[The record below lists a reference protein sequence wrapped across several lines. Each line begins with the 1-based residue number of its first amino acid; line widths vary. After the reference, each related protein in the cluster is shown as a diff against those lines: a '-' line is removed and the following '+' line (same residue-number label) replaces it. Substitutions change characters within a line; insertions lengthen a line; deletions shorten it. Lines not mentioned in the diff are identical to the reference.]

1 MANDKQHLGA
11 DTNSNVQVKE
21 KETTPK
27 KKKVVIIGGIV
38 AVIVLIIAAVLF
50 VKFYKI
56 PYDDAKAEFSLAM
69 EQYNAEVVALEE
81 RNDELDSNI
90 ELLNQVINAEN
101 IPVDELLLEEAQVVL
116 REARAYPRDSA
127 PEAPELSLKID
138 EVKEMTV
145 ELLKLSDD
153 VSAMGDYSEIIMKV
167 QNTEAE
173 YRTMIENF
181 KTAEAEVLWVG
192 VDKENTVLRFVVK
205 LSNSNDYILKGIN
218 LEWTAYDVDGAVV
231 GNYSGSQPDIP
242 ANDCVYYV
250 GGAGSAN
257 LSGTPANVDVKLT
270 AEGLLTNR
278 VSPKISVSN
287 VQIKDNG
294 FSWYTVSAECVTD
307 SETNTEYLDGQVIV
321 KDANGQI
328 IDADFWNSENLP
340 AILDA
345 NGKFKVTNDYFDLP
359 TFPKSAEVYMYYKW
373 E

>member
-1 MANDKQHLGA
+1 MGGFIMENTD
-11 DTNSNVQVKE
+11 VQAIE

-27 KKKVVIIGGIV
+27 KKKVVIISSIV
-38 AVIVLIIAAVLF
+38 ALIVLITAVVLF
-50 VKFYKI
+50 VKLYKI
-56 PYDDAKAEFSLAM
+56 PYDEAKAEFNAAM

-101 IPVDELLLEEAQVVL
+101 IPVDELLLEEAQVIL
-116 REARAYPRDSA
+116 REARAYPKDSA
-127 PEAPELSLKID
+127 PKAPELSLKID
-138 EVKEMTV
+138 KVKEATV

-153 VSAMGDYSEIIMKV
+153 VSAMGDYSEILTKV
-167 QNTEAE
+167 QNTESE
-173 YRTMIENF
+173 YRTIVENF
-181 KTAEAEVLWVG
+181 KTAEAEVVWVG
-192 VDKENTVLRFVVK
+192 VDKESTVLRFVVK
-205 LSNSNDYILKGIN
+205 LSNPNNYTLKGIH

-242 ANDCVYYV
+242 ANDYVYYV
-250 GGAGSAN
+250 GGAGGAN

-270 AEGLLTNR
+270 TEGLLTNR
-278 VSPKISVSN
+278 VSPQISVSN

-307 SETNTEYLDGQVIV
+307 SEINTVYLDGQIIV
-321 KDANGQI
+321 KDANGQM

-340 AILDA
+340 ASLDV

>member
-1 MANDKQHLGA
+1 MG
-11 DTNSNVQVKE
+11 NSDVQVRE
-21 KETTPK
+21 KGTTPQK
-27 KKKVVIIGGIV
+27 KKAVIIGSIL
-38 AVIVLIIAAVLF
+38 AVIILIIAAVLF

-56 PYDDAKAEFSLAM
+56 PYDDAKAEFNLAM
-69 EQYNAEVVALEE
+69 EQYNVEVVALEE
-81 RNDELDSNI
+81 RNDELNSNI

-116 REARAYPRDSA
+116 REARAYPKDSA

-138 EVKEMTV
+138 EVKEATV

-153 VSAMGDYSEIIMKV
+153 VSAMGDYSEILMKV

-181 KTAEAEVLWVG
+181 KTAEVEVLWVG

-205 LSNSNDYILKGIN
+205 LSNPNDYILKGIN
-218 LEWTAYDVDGAVV
+218 LEWTAYDVDGAAV
-231 GNYSGSQPDIP
+231 GNHSRSQPDIP

-257 LSGTPANVDVKLT
+257 LSGIPANVDVKLT
-270 AEGLLTNR
+270 TEGLLTNR
-278 VSPKISVSN
+278 ASPQISVSN
-287 VQIKDNG
+287 VNIKDNG

-307 SETNTEYLDGQVIV
+307 SEINTENLDGQVIV

-328 IDADFWNSENLP
+328 IDADFWNAENLP
-340 AILDA
+340 TSLDA
-345 NGKFKVTNDYFDLP
+345 NGKFKVANDYFDLP
-359 TFPKSAEVYMYYKW
+359 SFPKSAEVCIYYKW

>member
-1 MANDKQHLGA
+1 MGDS
-11 DTNSNVQVKE
+11 DVQVRE
-21 KETTPK
+21 KVTTPK
-27 KKKVVIIGGIV
+27 KKKIVIIGSIV
-38 AVIVLIIAAVLF
+38 AVLILIIAAVLF

-56 PYDDAKAEFSLAM
+56 PYDDAKAEFDLVM
-69 EQYNAEVVALEE
+69 KQYNVEVVALEE

-116 REARAYPRDSA
+116 REARAYPKDSV
-127 PEAPELSLKID
+127 PEA
-138 EVKEMTV
+138 TV
-145 ELLKLSDD
+145 ELSKLSDD
-153 VSAMGDYSEIIMKV
+153 VSEMGDYSEILMKV

-173 YRTMIENF
+173 YRTMVENF

-205 LSNSNDYILKGIN
+205 LSNPNNYILKGIN

-242 ANDCVYYV
+242 ANDYVYYV

-270 AEGLLTNR
+270 TEGCLTNR
-278 VSPKISVSN
+278 VSPQISVSN

-307 SETNTEYLDGQVIV
+307 SEINTEHLDGQVIV
-321 KDANGQI
+321 KDTNGQI
-328 IDADFWNSENLP
+328 IGADFWNAENLP
-340 AILDA
+340 TNLNA
-345 NGKFKVTNDYFDLP
+345 NGKFKVANDYFDLP
-359 TFPKSAEVYMYYKW
+359 IFPKSAEVCMYYKW